1 MSAKRWGM
9 VIALS
14 LANLSPA
21 WALFGDDAKRL
32 EALQGQVQ
40 AFEERVNRLA
50 LDAANRENAR
60 QQELARLQGAIE
72 ELRYRLEQLEKR
84 QKDFYLDLDQ
94 RLRAV
99 SAAGSASAGT
109 PPLSAAPGSEMG
121 GAAGGSTG
129 APAATAAAASPA
141 PASPTSAASAT
152 ANAPQSGRAEAAALF
167 GQALRELQAQKTDA
181 ALKDFETF
189 LARYPSD
196 PQAVEAHFWAGTAA
210 LQHKQYE
217 KARQHFA
224 RVVFDHPGH
233 ELVPDAMLG
242 LANALQGLGDRKEA
256 TDMLRRLTERYP
268 NTPAGKIARERLGR

>member
-1 MSAKRWGM
+1 MRAIRWGM

-40 AFEERVNRLA
+40 ALEERVNRLA

-94 RLRAV
+94 RLRAL
-99 SAAGSASAGT
+99 AGGEGASFGA
-109 PPLSAAPGSEMG
+109 PPASGAPSSEIGG
-121 GAAGGSTG
+121 GAGGGTAV
-129 APAATAAAASPA
+129 APAAS
-141 PASPTSAASAT
+141 SGAT
-152 ANAPQSGRAEAAALF
+152 APQPSRAEAAALF

-196 PQAVEAHFWAGTAA
+196 PQAVEARFWAGTAA
-210 LQHKQYE
+210 LQLKQYD

-233 ELVPDAMLG
+233 ELVSDAMLG

-256 TDMLRRLTERYP
+256 NDMLNRLVERYP